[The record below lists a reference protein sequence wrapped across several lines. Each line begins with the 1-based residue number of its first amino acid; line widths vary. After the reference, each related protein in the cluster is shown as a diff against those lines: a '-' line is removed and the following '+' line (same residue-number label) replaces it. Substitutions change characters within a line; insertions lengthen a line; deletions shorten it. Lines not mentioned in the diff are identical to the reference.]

1 MLLAFFCWFGNVPDI
16 EAVVCFLVADDR
28 DNRLVVMFVLGLV
41 VACALGSVVMIVL
54 GLVVM
59 FFGVDREN

>member
-1 MLLAFFCWFGNVPDI
+1 MPDI

-59 FFGVDREN
+59 FFGVDREK